1 MDNYYVEFEVT
12 LWDEEELAKFKERQ
26 KKVKSIHIW
35 KLVDRAVSYRVECD
49 LKDVPKMVQNDAEI
63 GRRMDRGLIAV
74 KRRNP
79 ETTGEI
85 EV

>member
-1 MDNYYVEFEVT
+1 MENYYVEFEVT

-49 LKDVPKMVQNDAEI
+49 LKDVPKMVQNDEEI
-63 GRRMDRGLIAV
+63 GHRMDRGWIAI
-74 KRRNP
+74 KRRDAKRDR
-79 ETTGEI
+79 EI